1 MMSFLNAPGSAWVLL
16 TLLVALFF
24 LLLVIVVLLYALYAR
39 QKGFDAAFS
48 RTIGEEREKTLSHLA
63 NSFDSLRRDVRDSSN
78 ELKTSQASQMTAF
91 MGLMQKA
98 SELQNQS
105 EKDMQDS
112 LLKQLESQSLRQ
124 EKRLEL
130 LTGGISTGLDGMR
143 QSLNEQLTGIR
154 ESNDRALMQM
164 RTTVEDKLQQTLNER
179 ISESFQKV
187 DEQLK
192 SVYNGLGEMR
202 QVAQNVDGLR
212 RVLVNVKTRGTFGEV
227 QLGNLLSEILTPD
240 QYDTNVAT
248 IPGSGE
254 RVEFAVKLPGK
265 EDGRSVYLPIDAKF
279 PLEDYERLV
288 EAAEAAD
295 SEQVEASA
303 KALEVRILAEAEKI
317 HRKYVQVPYTTEFA
331 ILYLPIESLWAEVI
345 KRPGLIERVHR
356 ISHVTIAGPT
366 VLAALLN
373 SLQLGFRTL
382 AIEKKSEEVSIV
394 LGKVKSEFLKFS
406 EAFDAVDRKVDGV
419 RTALENVRK
428 RTNIMSKNLRDVET
442 VSIAAPEGAAALEAP
457 AKAPETPNN

>member
-1 MMSFLNAPGSAWVLL
+1 MMSFLNAPGSAWVLPSL
-16 TLLVALFF
+16 VVAVLFLLV
-24 LLLVIVVLLYALYAR
+24 VVVVLLYALLAR

-48 RTIGEEREKTLSHLA
+48 HTLSEEREKALSHLA
-63 NSFDSLRRDVRDSSN
+63 TSFDSLRRDVRDTSN
-78 ELKTSQASQMTAF
+78 ELKTSQNSQMTAF
-91 MGLMQKA
+91 MGLIQKA

-105 EKDMQDS
+105 GKDMQDS

-130 LTGGISTGLDGMR
+130 LTGLDGMR

-154 ESNDRALMQM
+154 ESNDRALTQM
-164 RTTVEDKLQQTLNER
+164 RSTVEDKLQQTLNER

-265 EDGRSVYLPIDAKF
+265 EDGRAVYLPIDAKF

-295 SEQVEASA
+295 SEKVETSA
-303 KALEVRILAEAEKI
+303 RALEVRILAEAEKI

-356 ISHVTIAGPT
+356 TSHVTIAGPT

-442 VSIAAPEGAAALEAP
+442 VSITAPESTVSLQ
-457 AKAPETPNN
+457 APETANK

>member
-1 MMSFLNAPGSAWVLL
+1 
-16 TLLVALFF
+16 
-24 LLLVIVVLLYALYAR
+24 
-39 QKGFDAAFS
+39 
-48 RTIGEEREKTLSHLA
+48 
-63 NSFDSLRRDVRDSSN
+63 
-78 ELKTSQASQMTAF
+78 
-91 MGLMQKA
+91 MQ
-98 SELQNQS
+98 E
-105 EKDMQDS
+105 S

-248 IPGSGE
+248 IPGFGE

-317 HRKYVQVPYTTEFA
+317 HRKYVQVPYTTDFA

-442 VSIAAPEGAAALEAP
+442 VSIAAPESAAALEAP

>member
-1 MMSFLNAPGSAWVLL
+1 MMPLMNAPTGAWIL
-16 TLLVALFF
+16 TGLVVAILF
-24 LLLVIVVLLYALYAR
+24 LLGLVLYLLYALSER
-39 QKGFDAAFS
+39 QKGFDASLS
-48 RTIGEEREKTLSHLA
+48 RLLSEEHEKTVSNLA
-63 NSFDSLRRDVRDSSN
+63 SSVEVLRRDVRDSSN
-78 ELKTSQASQMTAF
+78 ELKNSQSTQMTAF
-91 MGLMQKA
+91 MGLIQKA
-98 SELQNQS
+98 SEMQNQS

-112 LLKQLESQSLRQ
+112 LLKQLQSQSLRQ
-124 EKRLEL
+124 ETRLEAL
-130 LTGGISTGLDGMR
+130 SGGISAGLDGMR
-143 QSLNEQLTGIR
+143 KSLNEQLTGIR
-154 ESNDRALMQM
+154 EANDRALTQM
-164 RTTVEDKLQQTLNER
+164 RSTVEDKLQQTLNER
-179 ISESFQKV
+179 ISASFQKV

-248 IPGSGE
+248 IPRSSE

-265 EDGRSVYLPIDAKF
+265 EEGRSVYLPIDAKF
-279 PLEDYERLV
+279 PLEDYERLLEATDAADAEKV
-288 EAAEAAD
+288 EAC
-295 SEQVEASA
+295 A
-303 KALEVRILAEAEKI
+303 KALETRIVAEAEKI

-356 ISHVTIAGPT
+356 ASHVTIAGPT

-382 AIEKKSEEVSIV
+382 AIEKKSEEIAIV

-406 EAFDAVDRKVDGV
+406 DVFEAVEKKVDGV
-419 RTALENVRK
+419 RTALDHVRK
-428 RTNIMSKNLRDVET
+428 RTDIMGKSLRDVET
-442 VSIAAPEGAAALEAP
+442 VSVAGPTEANAPLTAP
-457 AKAPETPNN
+457 GSSDN

>member
-1 MMSFLNAPGSAWVLL
+1 MMSFLNAPGSAWVLP

-202 QVAQNVDGLR
+202 Q
-212 RVLVNVKTRGTFGEV
+212 
-227 QLGNLLSEILTPD
+227 
-240 QYDTNVAT
+240 
-248 IPGSGE
+248 
-254 RVEFAVKLPGK
+254 
-265 EDGRSVYLPIDAKF
+265 GRYRPI
-279 PLEDYERLV
+279 
-288 EAAEAAD
+288 
-295 SEQVEASA
+295 
-303 KALEVRILAEAEKI
+303 
-317 HRKYVQVPYTTEFA
+317 
-331 ILYLPIESLWAEVI
+331 
-345 KRPGLIERVHR
+345 
-356 ISHVTIAGPT
+356 
-366 VLAALLN
+366 
-373 SLQLGFRTL
+373 
-382 AIEKKSEEVSIV
+382 
-394 LGKVKSEFLKFS
+394 
-406 EAFDAVDRKVDGV
+406 
-419 RTALENVRK
+419 
-428 RTNIMSKNLRDVET
+428 
-442 VSIAAPEGAAALEAP
+442 
-457 AKAPETPNN
+457 

>member
-1 MMSFLNAPGSAWVLL
+1 M
-16 TLLVALFF
+16 
-24 LLLVIVVLLYALYAR
+24 
-39 QKGFDAAFS
+39 
-48 RTIGEEREKTLSHLA
+48 
-63 NSFDSLRRDVRDSSN
+63 
-78 ELKTSQASQMTAF
+78 
-91 MGLMQKA
+91 
-98 SELQNQS
+98 
-105 EKDMQDS
+105 
-112 LLKQLESQSLRQ
+112 
-124 EKRLEL
+124 
-130 LTGGISTGLDGMR
+130 
-143 QSLNEQLTGIR
+143 
-154 ESNDRALMQM
+154 
-164 RTTVEDKLQQTLNER
+164 
-179 ISESFQKV
+179 
-187 DEQLK
+187 
-192 SVYNGLGEMR
+192 
-202 QVAQNVDGLR
+202 
-212 RVLVNVKTRGTFGEV
+212 
-227 QLGNLLSEILTPD
+227 
-240 QYDTNVAT
+240 
-248 IPGSGE
+248 
-254 RVEFAVKLPGK
+254 EFAVKLPGK

-442 VSIAAPEGAAALEAP
+442 VSIAAPESAAALEAP